1 MTTTLNIRQDG
12 GHILLPIDDRIAL
25 VDTGS
30 PVSFAGE
37 PFSFGGESYSPPTN
51 MMGVTTQTL
60 SELAGFNID
69 ILIGCDI
76 LSEHTIRFRWND
88 KCIDIGDDIPDG
100 AIASRMETLQ
110 GSPVFPLDIG
120 AIGVNA
126 IFDTGAHLSYI
137 RPALVE
143 GIAQTGEKADFH
155 PFNGHFTAPT
165 YQVKTQIGIHDFDME
180 YGILPGLLQQAVNMA
195 FQMSGSSAVIGTQ
208 LLEHFDC
215 TISWKRKMIS
225 WSKSEILPKNRTA
238 G

>member
-1 MTTTLNIRQDG
+1 MAITLNIRQDG
-12 GHILLPIDDRIAL
+12 GHILLPMDDRIAL
-25 VDTGS
+25 IDTGS
-30 PVSFAGE
+30 PVSFADE
-37 PFSFGGESYSPPTN
+37 PFSFGGESYSPLTE

-60 SELAGFNID
+60 SELAGFKID

-88 KCIDIGDDIPDG
+88 KCIDIGDDIQDG

-110 GSPVFPLDIG
+110 GSPIFPLGIG
-120 AIGVNA
+120 AIDTNA

-165 YQVKTQIGIHDFDME
+165 YKVNSRLSNHDFDLE
-180 YGILPGLLQQAVNMA
+180 YGILPGLLLQALNMA
-195 FQMSGSSAVIGTQ
+195 FLISGSSAVIGTQ

-225 WSKSEILPKNRTA
+225 WSMSNQ
-238 G
+238 